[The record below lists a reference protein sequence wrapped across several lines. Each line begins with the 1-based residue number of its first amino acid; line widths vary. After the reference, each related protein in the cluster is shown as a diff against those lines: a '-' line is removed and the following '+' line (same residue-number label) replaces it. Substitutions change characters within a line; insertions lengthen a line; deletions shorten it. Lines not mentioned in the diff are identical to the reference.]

1 MNILRKAWCRTY
13 QCAFHIAQPLLPYK
27 DPVVKQSINDI
38 PEILRKNNINNV
50 IFVTDQGLVKAG
62 MAKRIEDV

>member
-50 IFVTDQGLVKAG
+50 ISPALIGQMYCRVQV
-62 MAKRIEDV
+62 